1 MKKLGIALSIA
12 LAGWFS
18 AAVALDTKA
27 ETLVIPL
34 EDGMITTEG
43 ADLLESIGF
52 RDRFASRP
60 DKDYFLIAPEKY
72 PQEFCMARNIFF
84 EASIDSNAGMAAVAD
99 VVLNRVRDSRYP
111 DNVCGVV
118 HQAVMQESWK
128 TRQNPDLDDSERV
141 YYPKRHRCQFSWY
154 CDGKAD
160 DIPLGSENWVRAQ
173 MVAWEMMHE
182 GRFRGITEGSTHYH
196 ATYVDPSWATSHNMD
211 LVGRIG
217 LHIFYRWN

>member
-1 MKKLGIALSIA
+1 MKKLGVAVCIAVVSWI
-12 LAGWFS
+12 S

-34 EDGMITTEG
+34 ENGQVTPEG
-43 ADLLESIGF
+43 ASLLDMIGF
-52 RDRFASRP
+52 KSTADRP

-84 EASIDSNAGMAAVAD
+84 ESSIDNHAGMSAVAD
-99 VVLNRVRDSRYP
+99 VVLNHVRDNRYP
-111 DNVCGVV
+111 NTVCEAV
-118 HQAVMQESWK
+118 HQGKQKPSWK
-128 TRQNPDLDDSERV
+128 DPRKMV
-141 YYPKRHRCQFSWY
+141 MVRHKCQFSWY

-173 MVAWEMMHE
+173 MVAWEIMHE
-182 GRFRGITEGSTHYH
+182 GRFRGIAEGATHYH
-196 ATYVDPSWATSHNMD
+196 ATYVSPSWATSRGMD

>member
-1 MKKLGIALSIA
+1 MKKLGVAVCIAVVSWI
-12 LAGWFS
+12 S

-34 EDGMITTEG
+34 ENGQVTSEG
-43 ADLLESIGF
+43 ASLLDMIGF
-52 RDRFASRP
+52 KSTSERP
-60 DKDYFLIAPEKY
+60 DKEYFLIAPEKY

-84 EASIDSNAGMAAVAD
+84 ESSIDNHAGMSAVAD
-99 VVLNRVRDSRYP
+99 VVLNRVRDNRYP
-111 DNVCGVV
+111 NTVCEVV
-118 HQAVMQESWK
+118 HQGKQKPSWK
-128 TRQNPDLDDSERV
+128 DPSKMV
-141 YYPKRHRCQFSWY
+141 MVRHKCQFSWY

-173 MVAWEMMHE
+173 MVAWEIMHE
-182 GRFRGITEGSTHYH
+182 GRFRGISEGATHYH
-196 ATYVDPSWATSHNMD
+196 ATYVSPSWATSHGMD

>member
-1 MKKLGIALSIA
+1 MKVGLAVCIAVV
-12 LAGWFS
+12 GWIS

-34 EDGMITTEG
+34 ENGQVTQEG
-43 ADLLESIGF
+43 SDILDMIGF
-52 RDRFASRP
+52 KSTAGRP

-84 EASIDSNAGMAAVAD
+84 ESSIDSHAGMSAVAD
-99 VVLNRVRDSRYP
+99 VVLNRVRDNRYP
-111 DNVCGVV
+111 NTVCEVV
-118 HQAVMQESWK
+118 HQAVMKESWK
-128 TRQNPDLDDSERV
+128 TKQDPNLPDSERV
-141 YYPKRHRCQFSWY
+141 YYPKRHMCQFSWF
-154 CDGKAD
+154 CDGKSD

-182 GRFRGITEGSTHYH
+182 GRFRGITEGATHYH
-196 ATYVDPSWATSHNMD
+196 ATYVDPSWSTQRGMD